1 MHKPLVTIGI
11 PCFNAKDTVKDAIEA
26 ALKQD
31 YPNIEVLVVD
41 DCSTD
46 GTKSYLQDLKKEFN
60 FNAGMGQG
68 VANGMNVPIQTK
80 DNINSLSKAVKSK
93 PSTKELHP

>member
-1 MHKPLVTIGI
+1 MITPT
-11 PCFNAKDTVKDAIEA
+11 
-26 ALKQD
+26 
-31 YPNIEVLVVD
+31 
-41 DCSTD
+41 STEN
-46 GTKSYLQDLKKEFN
+46 SKKEFN